1 MYKSVKRED
10 GVWRYRRA
18 AYHPNGKIKID
29 TVIVNGQEEVHEEG
43 SYYAGHAGAW
53 LPLGDDALAAEKK
66 AAMLRR
72 GIRAVPEKSTSR
84 PEAGSNPGTDG
95 YRNPKTRQIARLR
108 NAVQR
113 SGTRAASTAGRV
125 RRGSRRVVAAG

>member
-1 MYKSVKRED
+1 MKSKYTLYKSVKRED

-18 AYHPNGKIKID
+18 AYHPNGKIKIN

-72 GIRAVPEKSTSR
+72 GIRRCPKRAHRDPKRCLIRPKWGRCPRPSRTTSPELSANT
-84 PEAGSNPGTDG
+84 
-95 YRNPKTRQIARLR
+95 
-108 NAVQR
+108 
-113 SGTRAASTAGRV
+113 ASANR
-125 RRGSRRVVAAG
+125 